1 MNVEIE
7 IVFFFGFI
15 NFYFLFYFILCI
27 YWMVIFRNA
36 RLLSLPWVAAVGCCS
51 GGAAQSPICESSCN
65 VRGNVRMGEVD
76 DDRGMV
82 SYVEEVLNL
91 GGRDM
96 LSRMRDGTTVCV
108 VLVMLMEVVGVGC
121 LREVAV
127 DCLEMVSF
135 IVESDIFVLGGV
147 TVVLM
152 MQVKMVVGCVVKLV
166 LWCSNGSG
174 DFL

>member
-15 NFYFLFYFILCI
+15 NFCFLFYFILCI

-65 VRGNVRMGEVD
+65 VRGNVRTGEVD

-82 SYVEEVLNL
+82 SDVEEVLNL

-96 LSRMRDGTTVCV
+96 LSRMRDYC
-108 VLVMLMEVVGVGC
+108 LRGVGD
-121 LREVAV
+121 V
-127 DCLEMVSF
+127 D
-135 IVESDIFVLGGV
+135 
-147 TVVLM
+147 
-152 MQVKMVVGCVVKLV
+152 
-166 LWCSNGSG
+166 GSG
-174 DFL
+174 GSGVFTRGGGGLFRNGFFYSGK